1 MPLHP
6 HEVFRV
12 LGVSTRLK
20 ILEMLKSEGPLPV
33 KTLAERLG
41 VSEPAVSQHLKALR
55 YAGLV
60 TGERQGYW
68 VPYSVDEEALENC
81 CGLLIDLCACHGPK
95 RGTPHHHAAC
105 VEDLETLS
113 TRRDQL
119 KEELKRVEER
129 LSEMQE
135 ENE

>member
-1 MPLHP
+1 MELHP

-20 ILEMLKSEGPLPV
+20 ILEMLKAEGPLPV

-60 TGERQGYW
+60 TSERQGYW
-68 VPYSVDEEALENC
+68 VPYSVDEEALEHC
-81 CGLLIDLCACHGPK
+81 CGLLVDICTCHGPG
-95 RGTPHHHAAC
+95 RGTLHRDLTCA
-105 VEDLETLS
+105 EDLETLS
-113 TRRDQL
+113 KRRDQL
-119 KEELKRVEER
+119 EAELKRVEQR

-135 ENE
+135 EGE